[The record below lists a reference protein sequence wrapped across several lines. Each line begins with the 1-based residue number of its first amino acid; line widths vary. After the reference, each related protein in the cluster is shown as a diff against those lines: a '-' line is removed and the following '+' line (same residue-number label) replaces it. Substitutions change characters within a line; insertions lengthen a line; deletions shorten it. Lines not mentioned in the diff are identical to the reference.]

1 MSFMKKRIERD
12 FEVFVKNLGA
22 LEPIEFSGLAK
33 ILSVDMIRASVEFDK
48 EAFARAN
55 ENEAIPAKMEEIL
68 RPMDEVLEEMMDNF
82 LALPKHRRKEINQ
95 ILKEIKKSRK
105 NEVNT
110 NGPTT

>member
-1 MSFMKKRIERD
+1 MSFMKKRIEKD
-12 FEVFVKNLGA
+12 FETFMKNLGK
-22 LEPIEFSGLAK
+22 LEPVEFAGLAK

-48 EAFARAN
+48 KRFEELE

-68 RPMDEVLEEMMDNF
+68 RPMDEVLEEIMDKF

-95 ILKEIKKSRK
+95 ILKEIKKTK
-105 NEVNT
+105 GVNI